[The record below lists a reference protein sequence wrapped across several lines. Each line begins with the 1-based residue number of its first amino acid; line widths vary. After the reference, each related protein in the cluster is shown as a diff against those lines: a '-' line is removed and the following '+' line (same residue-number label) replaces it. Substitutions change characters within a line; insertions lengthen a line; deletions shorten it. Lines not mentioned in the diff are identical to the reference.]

1 MANVVASLIAKLPDP
16 IRSRLRGLIRGAPSL
31 EDNLRQEH
39 DWTDTNTAIQKAS
52 SPTDDRLTEADIHA
66 AYRLFHGRPAD
77 PEGLKFFSSHIGS
90 WSVRDVLP
98 YFAHS
103 NEFRRSETFRLLLGG
118 VDGEGFTVVDRGSHK
133 LLIPDGDTAV
143 GEVLA
148 RTGAYEPHVLAALD
162 KHLQQGHTVIDCG
175 ANIGVISFY
184 AAAIVGP
191 TGRVVA
197 IEALTENAR
206 LLRISAALNGFDHV
220 EVHNAAVGDRAGSLV
235 IDTAAGSNGI
245 VGGRLDEL
253 IKTTEPAVLAV
264 RTISPTLTLDSLVD
278 SIQHVDLIKLDIEG
292 AEGLAVAGGL
302 RLLERDRPVVLLEY
316 SPDLISRVSGVEG
329 VDILTTLVGLGYT
342 IRVLDDLDE
351 EVDKRGQ
358 TVGIEVPDQLLGASG
373 KDHLDLCL
381 VANGDQTHRD

>member
-1 MANVVASLIAKLPDP
+1 MANAAASLIAKLPDP

-31 EDNLRQEH
+31 EDSTRQDH
-39 DWTDTNTAIQKAS
+39 DWTEADSAIKKAS

-77 PEGLKFFSSHIGS
+77 PEGWKFFSSHVGS

-98 YFAHS
+98 YFAHAD
-103 NEFRRSETFRLLLGG
+103 EFRRSETFRLLLGG
-118 VDGEGFTVVDRGSHK
+118 VDGDGLTVVDRGSHK
-133 LLIPDGDTAV
+133 LLIPDGDAAV

-148 RTGAYEPHVLAALD
+148 RTGTYEPHVLAALD
-162 KHLQQGHTVIDCG
+162 EHLQQGHTVIDCG

-197 IEALTENAR
+197 VEALTDNAR

-220 EVHNAAVGDRAGSLV
+220 EVHNGAVGDRAGSLV

-253 IKTTEPAVLAV
+253 IKTTDPAVLAM
-264 RTISPTLTLDSLVD
+264 RTISPTLTLDSLAE
-278 SIQHVDLIKLDIEG
+278 SIQRVDLIKLDIEG
-292 AEGLAVAGGL
+292 AEGLAVAGAL
-302 RLLERDRPVVLLEY
+302 RLIERDRPIVLLEY
-316 SPDLISRVSGVEG
+316 SPELLARVSGVEG
-329 VDILTTLVGLGYT
+329 VDLLIGFATIGYT
-342 IRVLDDLDE
+342 INILDSDLGP
-351 EVDKRGQ
+351 EVETHG
-358 TVGIEVPDQLLGASG
+358 VGPHGPDAALANSG
-373 KDHLDLCL
+373 RDHLDLCL
-381 VANGDQTHRD
+381 IAKQD